1 MAKRRMRSKV
11 LCLGD
16 AASLPLVD
24 ALADLAEIVAAESPA
39 QIRDALADDR
49 VVAVLA
55 DPETARQ
62 MLDGYAAGDHAV
74 VLDALS
80 EGVSIIDTEGHI
92 QWSNPAF
99 RALGAELAERVMRFV
114 RRVARR
120 LEAGEA
126 IGDKPRRYS
135 TRERTTAGQH
145 CEVTVTPILD
155 TDGHPARMV
164 AVAMDRTSQIVLQQ
178 KIGAIDEAGRRLLH
192 LDPDRVSRMTP
203 EERLTM
209 LQKQIILLTR
219 NLLRFDHFRIRL
231 HNPANDRLELVL
243 TEDRKPTLETR
254 ELFAAKEGS
263 GITGYVAA
271 TGQPYICNDVRGDP
285 RYLPWLAE
293 ACSSLTVPLWH
304 RDKVVG
310 TFNVESDQVG
320 AFGQQ
325 DLQAL
330 EIFSHYV
337 AQALVT
343 LQLLIAEKVSTTE
356 ELAADVTG
364 ELNEPLDSILA
375 AANALRAN
383 YVGHDKMTTG
393 QLHEIT
399 ENVRRIRRA
408 VRQVTDAKRP
418 VTGHATA
425 GAKSRLLL
433 AERRILV
440 ADDEPTIRETL
451 SQILSELGAAVDLAA
466 DGQDA
471 VDLSAKG
478 QYDLLLADIRMPR
491 KNGYEVFAEVRQR
504 HPRLPVILMTAF
516 GYDPSHSVVRASEE
530 GLQAVLFKPFKIQ
543 VLYEEI
549 GNALGIEMELSA

>member
-1 MAKRRMRSKV
+1 MAKHRMSTKI
-11 LCLGD
+11 LCLGS

-24 ALADLAEIVAAESPA
+24 ALAAQAEIVAAETPEE
-39 QIRDALADDR
+39 IREALADDR

-62 MLDGYAAGDHAV
+62 MLDGRATGDHAV

-80 EGVSIIDTEGHI
+80 EGVSITDTEGHI

-114 RRVARR
+114 QRVARR

-126 IGDKPRRYS
+126 TGGKSRRYS
-135 TRERTTAGQH
+135 TRERTAAGLH

-155 TDGHPARMV
+155 ANGRPARMV
-164 AVAMDRTSQIVLQQ
+164 AVAMDRTAQIVLQQ
-178 KIGAIDEAGRRLLH
+178 KIGAIDEAGRRLMH
-192 LDPDRVSRMTP
+192 LEPDMVSRMTP
-203 EERLTM
+203 DERLTM
-209 LQKQIILLTR
+209 LQKQLINLTR
-219 NLLRFDHFRIRL
+219 NLLKFDHFRIRL
-231 HNPANDRLELVL
+231 RDPANDRLELVL

-271 TGQPYICNDVRGDP
+271 TGQPYICNDVRSDP

-293 ACSSLTVPLWH
+293 AHSSLTVPLWH
-304 RDKVVG
+304 QDKVVG

-364 ELNEPLDSILA
+364 ELSEPLDSIVA
-375 AANALRAN
+375 AANVLRAN
-383 YVGHDKMTTG
+383 YVGHDKMTIR
-393 QLHEIT
+393 QLREIT
-399 ENVRRIRRA
+399 ENVDRVRQA
-408 VRQVTDAKRP
+408 VRQVTDVKRP
-418 VTGHATA
+418 VTGTQAT
-425 GAKSRLLL
+425 GAKSRQPL
-433 AERRILV
+433 AGRRVLV

-451 SQILSELGAAVDLAA
+451 SQILSDLGATVDLAA
-466 DGQDA
+466 DGQEA
-471 VDLSAKG
+471 VDLSAKCP
-478 QYDLLLADIRMPR
+478 YDLLLADIRMPH
-491 KNGYEVFAEVRQR
+491 KNGYEVFAEVREL

-516 GYDPSHSVVRASEE
+516 GYDPSHSIVRAGEE
-530 GLQAVLFKPFKIQ
+530 GLQTVLFKPFKIQ

-549 GNALGIEMELSA
+549 GNALGIKMELSA